1 MGFLIIYL
9 YTLIFQ
15 LEIDK
20 WKHGEKGKEK
30 EERRQEEEIEPRSK
44 AKICI
49 FSNLHASRAGFQG
62 TWLEGQRMLALVCFQ
77 SRDPAKAME
86 MQTRYGSAFL

>member
-1 MGFLIIYL
+1 MFGFFNYL
-9 YTLIFQ
+9 HTLIFP

-20 WKHGEKGKEK
+20 WKHGEKGREK
-30 EERRQEEEIEPRSK
+30 EERRQEEGMEPRRE

-49 FSNLHASRAGFQG
+49 SSILMSPELAFRVRG
-62 TWLEGQRMLALVCFQ
+62 WKMLALVCFQ
-77 SRDPAKAME
+77 SRDPAKAMK